1 MPPPPS
7 TDGPIV
13 LSASVL
19 AGAMIR
25 ADARS
30 TETVSGP
37 PVDSSLSAAR
47 TCAQR
52 TRSDVQ
58 ASIWARMGV
67 VQDRAGVEIGVGIVM
82 LRYRMKPDTGLSGWS
97 CVPEERG
104 VGVGDIG
111 ESTTT

>member
-1 MPPPPS
+1 
-7 TDGPIV
+7 
-13 LSASVL
+13 
-19 AGAMIR
+19 MIR

-30 TETVSGP
+30 TETVSGT

-82 LRYRMKPDTGLSGWS
+82 LRYHEAPHGSVGVVVRARGTRKGW
-97 CVPEERG
+97 G
-104 VGVGDIG
+104 VGGP
-111 ESTTT
+111 S